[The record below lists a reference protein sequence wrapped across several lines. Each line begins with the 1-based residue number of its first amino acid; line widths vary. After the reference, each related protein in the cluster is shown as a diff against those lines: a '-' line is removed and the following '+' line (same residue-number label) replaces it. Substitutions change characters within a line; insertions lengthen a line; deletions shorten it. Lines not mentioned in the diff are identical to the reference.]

1 MSPAEAEKS
10 KLGALA
16 RVLGLG
22 KTERAK
28 YQIFLCAG
36 PDCCT
41 REQGLEA
48 WKHLKRCLKDRNLTR
63 GKDAV
68 EAVKIECMNVCGGGP
83 IALVYPERVWYS
95 EMTPKRL
102 DRVIQDHLIGGKPV
116 KSFSFTPPIDAREPI
131 ERSR

>member
-1 MSPAEAEKS
+1 MSPAESKKS
-10 KLGALA
+10 KIRALA
-16 RVLGLG
+16 GVLGFG
-22 KTERAK
+22 KTDRAK

-48 WKHLKRCLKDRNLTR
+48 WKHLKRRLKDRDLTS
-63 GKDAV
+63 GKGAV
-68 EAVKIECMNVCGGGP
+68 EAMKTECMNVCGAGP

-102 DRVIQDHLIGGKPV
+102 DRVIQDHLIDGKPV
-116 KSFSFTPPIDAREPI
+116 KNFSFSPPADAREPI
-131 ERSR
+131 ARSQ

>member
-10 KLGALA
+10 KLRALA

-28 YQIFLCAG
+28 YRIFLCTG

-41 REQGLEA
+41 REQGLES
-48 WKHLKRCLKDRNLTR
+48 WKHLKRCLKDRKLTR
-63 GKDAV
+63 GTGAI
-68 EAVKIECMNVCGGGP
+68 EAVKTECMNVCGGGP
-83 IALVYPERVWYS
+83 IALVYPELVWYG

-102 DRVIQDHLIGGKPV
+102 DRVIQNHLIDGKPV
-116 KSFSFTPPIDAREPI
+116 KSFSFTPPVDAREPI
-131 ERSR
+131 ERPR